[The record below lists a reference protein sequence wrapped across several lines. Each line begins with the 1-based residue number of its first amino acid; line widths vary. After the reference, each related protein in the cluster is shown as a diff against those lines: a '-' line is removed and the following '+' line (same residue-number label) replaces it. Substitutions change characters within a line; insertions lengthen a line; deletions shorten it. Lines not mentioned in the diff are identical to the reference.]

1 MCTDGHSLHVNYS
14 YRDNSCQLGKVA
26 SDTVQSKSYFI
37 QHFYQSL
44 LLAVLSE
51 STFTP
56 FYSRLAFIPHLTIV
70 LLFPLSLRICIYRF
84 HQSALYTLS
93 LTCIHHSFI
102 TYTKMICHWLYKAIK
117 FSSRI
122 WKKFLILFAFVV
134 STADQHFKDFDQ
146 SYYIGGHQL
155 GSVSNGKYV
164 YAVCT
169 CSTFTY
175 VLNISKMQLRLI
187 SEYV

>member
-1 MCTDGHSLHVNYS
+1 MCTHGHSLHVNYMYS

-26 SDTVQSKSYFI
+26 PDTVQSVNDFI
-37 QHFYQSL
+37 QHFYRSL
-44 LLAVLSE
+44 LLAVLSG

-70 LLFPLSLRICIYRF
+70 HVLLSPLSLRICIYRF

-122 WKKFLILFAFVV
+122 
-134 STADQHFKDFDQ
+134 
-146 SYYIGGHQL
+146 
-155 GSVSNGKYV
+155 
-164 YAVCT
+164 
-169 CSTFTY
+169 
-175 VLNISKMQLRLI
+175 
-187 SEYV
+187 